1 MVLYTCTGNW
11 FYTPVLCLGIGI
23 DDMFVIMQ
31 VMIMTMIVMIILM
44 LIMMIMQ
51 SLSNVKRAPATASLT
66 PDLQIAEA
74 LRHAGVAVTVTR

>member
-31 VMIMTMIVMIILM
+31 
-44 LIMMIMQ
+44 
-51 SLSNVKRAPATASLT
+51 SLSNVKRAPATSSLT

>member
-1 MVLYTCTGNW
+1 MPRYNYNLFCTPILYYDKWFCTLILVTGSIH
-11 FYTPVLCLGIGI
+11 LGIGI

-31 VMIMTMIVMIILM
+31 
-44 LIMMIMQ
+44 
-51 SLSNVKRAPATASLT
+51 SLSNVKRSPATASLT